1 MNAVFTSLLV
11 VVVVAG
17 GTLGWLRWLRV
28 LQREHYLPGSST
40 LFAWRWWT
48 SSALN
53 AVVFVVALLGA
64 VVSWWASYA
73 VVVTALVVA
82 LAPVGLSLKGR
93 TSPLNWTR
101 RLKTAA
107 MVSAG
112 LCVIV
117 VGIGILVGAGPLV
130 SGLVALAVPVFV
142 DAAAWLLTPFERAQ
156 SRQFVETAASR
167 LARISPRIVGITG
180 SYGKTSTKQHLAVL
194 IGADLATVPSPRSFN
209 NRAGL
214 ARAINENLAEGTQ
227 VFIAEMGTYGPGEIA
242 DLVSW
247 CPPNVAVLTAIGPV
261 HLERFGS
268 LDNTLRAKAEICTPA
283 DVVVVNV
290 DDERLAGLGR
300 ALAGT
305 KRVIGASSTTRDADV
320 AVVPN
325 GDRWEIFFDG
335 AAQGSIPALAGIQ
348 PTNVACA
355 LGAARALGI
364 DDEHLVARA
373 GQIHAVENRLTSGVA
388 PSGVTVIDDTF
399 NSNPA
404 GARAA
409 LAMLAQISGEGRKVV
424 VTPGMIELG
433 PEQANE
439 NRLLGE
445 RAAHVADVVLVVGST
460 NARALRQGLAT
471 STTCTTL
478 SVDDRGA
485 AVAWVRSNL
494 GPGDTVLYEN
504 DLPDHYP

>member
-1 MNAVFTSLLV
+1 MSAALTGLLV
-11 VVVVAG
+11 IVTMAG

-40 LFAWRWWT
+40 RFAWRWWT
-48 SSALN
+48 SSAVNVSVFLA
-53 AVVFVVALLGA
+53 AVIAIVA
-64 VVSWWASYA
+64 SWWVSPA
-73 VVVTALVVA
+73 VIVTALVVA
-82 LAPVGLSLKGR
+82 LAPFGLSLKGR
-93 TSPLNWTR
+93 TSPLAWTR
-101 RLKTAA
+101 RLKTVAV
-107 MVSAG
+107 VSAG
-112 LCVIV
+112 LSVLI
-117 VGIGILVGAGPLV
+117 VGIGILVGAGPGV
-130 SGLVALAVPVFV
+130 SGLVALVVPLIV
-142 DAAAWLLTPFERAQ
+142 DLAAWLLIPFERSQ
-156 SRQFVETAASR
+156 SRQFVEKAARR
-167 LARISPRIVGITG
+167 LAQVAPQVVGITG

-268 LDNTLRAKAEICTPA
+268 LDNTLRAKSEICTPA

-300 ALAGT
+300 ALTGT
-305 KRVIGASSTTRDADV
+305 KRVIGASSTNREADV

-325 GDRWEIFFDG
+325 GDRWEIFFG
-335 AAQGSIPALAGIQ
+335 GTAQGSIPALAGIQ

-355 LGAARALGI
+355 LGVARALGI

-409 LAMLAQISGEGRKVV
+409 LAMLAQMPGEGRKVV

-433 PEQANE
+433 PEQAKE

-445 RAAHVADVVLVVGST
+445 RAAQIADVVLVVGST
-460 NARALRQGLAT
+460 NARALRHGLAA
-471 STTCTTL
+471 STTCSTL
-478 SVDDRGA
+478 TVADRDE